1 MAEYS
6 YMQPME
12 RIGDTDEP
20 VLIFQLRD
28 MYLQPVP
35 PLAWLRNYF
44 GLTVGDNRL
53 LGTNK
58 IVFYTG
64 SVHDGLDDALV
75 RHKSLAIDEEF
86 DLVRFIPPG
95 LIYKGFAYMVE
106 CADSKCSPDIKFDII
121 VSKASDGTILQ
132 QMTGVSGN
140 TEAFARGEMLDTP
153 FMIPGGEALYVRIR
167 FTNLPY
173 NDESAPGAGD
183 ATKQWWGDECNPV
196 PCYGIRVHFLTED
209 TCLAPRLTGCG
220 LDRGSCC
227 STEIPRE
234 KCEV

>member
-1 MAEYS
+1 MAEYF

-12 RIGDTDEP
+12 TIGNTDEP
-20 VLIFQLRD
+20 VILQHLRD
-28 MYLQPVP
+28 MYLQPVR
-35 PLAWLRNYF
+35 PLSWLCNYF

-64 SVHDGLDDALV
+64 STHGGFDDALV
-75 RHKSLAIDEEF
+75 RHPNIGMTDTF

-106 CADSKCSPDIKFDII
+106 CADSRCSPELKFDII
-121 VSKASDGTILQ
+121 VSKASDGTIIQ
-132 QMTGVSGN
+132 KMECISAN
-140 TEAFARGEMLDTP
+140 TEAFAKGEMLDTP
-153 FMIPGGEALYVRIR
+153 FMVSGGEALYVRIR
-167 FTNLPY
+167 FNNLPY
-173 NDESAPGAGD
+173 NDESATGAGD
-183 ATKQWWGDECNPV
+183 ATAQWWGDECNPV
-196 PCYGIRVHFLTED
+196 PCYGLRVHFLTED

-227 STEIPRE
+227 PTTIPRE
-234 KCEV
+234 KCEL